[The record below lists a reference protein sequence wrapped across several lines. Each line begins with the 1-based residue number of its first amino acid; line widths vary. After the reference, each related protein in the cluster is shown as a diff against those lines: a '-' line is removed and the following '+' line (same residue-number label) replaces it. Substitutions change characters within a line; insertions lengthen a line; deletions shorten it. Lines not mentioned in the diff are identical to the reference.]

1 MTSPFSEEYLSFL
14 NLLNQQLILY
24 PFRFSPFYKLSQIPP
39 RFVYDRVGK
48 MHEGIT
54 LLEASVT
61 RYLPLFLMGRETPFD
76 VISGYLEKPGATTWV
91 RRFDL
96 NSLTSV
102 ANRSEL
108 ANLFVASTDV
118 HLWSPSFVRNTA
130 PLWSH
135 VMPNN
140 WGFMLTQSSTRG
152 SFSSGEGYE

>member
-76 VISGYLEKPGATTWV
+76 MISGCLEKPGATT
-91 RRFDL
+91 
-96 NSLTSV
+96 
-102 ANRSEL
+102 
-108 ANLFVASTDV
+108 
-118 HLWSPSFVRNTA
+118 
-130 PLWSH
+130 
-135 VMPNN
+135 
-140 WGFMLTQSSTRG
+140 
-152 SFSSGEGYE
+152 